1 MGMADLAKELE
12 ELHATVVR
20 TIRERVENGSEDDD
34 GNFKPTSND
43 DLRIALQLLKQNAV
57 TANLAEADSSKLKGR
72 MAGKLNFSAL
82 QEKVMPIRPEIQLP
96 DAARR
101 HNSGEAQQA

>member
-1 MGMADLAKELE
+1 MADLAKELE
-12 ELHATVVR
+12 ELHASVVR
-20 TIRERVENGSEDDD
+20 TIRERVENGSEDED
-34 GNFKPTSND
+34 GNLKPASND

-57 TANLAEADSSKLKGR
+57 TANLAEADTSKLKSK

-96 DAARR
+96 DAARPR
-101 HNSGEAQQA
+101 NSGEAQQA